1 MLLNDKIFLIISTFS
16 SFYLNLA
23 QNKFAL
29 KKIILYT
36 AFLFLLTT
44 KITAQENK
52 EIQIEFDEEFDFR
65 AGSYNGYNKF
75 RNELCISAN
84 NIQDKKLWT
93 SKNEAFKFY
102 WLINFT
108 DCDGYI
114 GTSYCKILYDEFVK
128 YENEVKS
135 NLNEYFHKTY
145 DNFKEAFRLASNNGL
160 VSFH

>member
-1 MLLNDKIFLIISTFS
+1 MPDF
-16 SFYLNLA
+16 
-23 QNKFAL
+23 
-29 KKIILYT
+29 
-36 AFLFLLTT
+36 
-44 KITAQENK
+44 ENK

-65 AGSYNGYNKF
+65 AGSYSGYNKF

-84 NIQDKKLWT
+84 NIQDKELWT

-145 DNFKEAFRLASNNGL
+145 DNFKEAFRLASDNGL